1 MHKKI
6 LLTMQKVVLTL
17 TVAWVDKLL
26 SLKVEDRFHLV
37 IQYVVLYNDKRGILK
52 KNLLKYDF

>member
-26 SLKVEDRFHLV
+26 SLKVEDRFHFV

-52 KNLLKYDF
+52 KIF